1 MDRDSLTCCAGNRIA
16 ILRRLQAQA
25 GQGQFVSGADTVNV
39 LLVDDHA
46 VVREGYRR
54 VLERSPSIRVVGEA
68 ADAQGAYLA
77 FLECRPHVTVMDI
90 SLPGASGIE
99 ALRRIRTRDP
109 TARVLMFSMH
119 EEPVFASRALQ
130 AGARG
135 YITKAA
141 APEAL
146 VDAVLRVARGEPYLT
161 GRIAH
166 ELALRNPSQTPD
178 TVDGLSPREFEV
190 LRMLISGRTLSEIAS
205 SLGLTVKTVANHQ
218 SILRQKLG
226 AESALQLLQ
235 AAARL
240 GVVHD
245 SGPS

>member
-1 MDRDSLTCCAGNRIA
+1 MADA
-16 ILRRLQAQA
+16 
-25 GQGQFVSGADTVNV
+25 VSV

-54 VLERSPSIRVVGEA
+54 LLERSPSIRVVGEA
-68 ADAQGAYLA
+68 ADAQAAYLA
-77 FLECRPHVTVMDI
+77 FLEYRPQVTVMDI

-99 ALRRIRTRDP
+99 ALRRIRSRDP
-109 TARVLMFSMH
+109 EARVLMFSMY
-119 EEPVFASRALQ
+119 EDSIFASRALQ

-146 VDAVLRVARGEPYLT
+146 VEAVLAVARGEPYLT

-166 ELALRNPSQTPD
+166 DLAVRPD
-178 TVDGLSPREFEV
+178 QDATASNLSPREFEV
-190 LRMLISGRTLSEIAS
+190 LRMLVAGRSLAEIAE
-205 SLGLTVKTVANHQ
+205 SLGLTIKTVANHQ
-218 SILRQKLG
+218 SLLRQKLG
-226 AESALQLLQ
+226 VSSALQLLQ

-240 GVVHD
+240 GITQE
-245 SGPS
+245 SLA